1 VHLDPTEE
9 DRLRVF
15 LAAELARRSLSD
27 GLALSAPEA
36 AALVADEM
44 HRAARRGGSL
54 DDVLGAGRLAVP
66 AERVMDGV
74 PAIVGELKVEVL
86 LGDGRRLAVL
96 RPWEGGSD
104 A

>member
-9 DRLRVF
+9 DRLHVF
-15 LAAELARRSLSD
+15 VAAELARRSLAE

-54 DDVLGAGRLAVP
+54 DDVVEAGRRAVP
-66 AERVMDGV
+66 GDRLMDGV
-74 PAIVGELKVEVL
+74 PAIVGDVKVEVL
-86 LGDGRRLAVL
+86 LGDGRRLAVV
-96 RPWEGGSD
+96 RPWGS
-104 A
+104 AQ

>member
-15 LAAELARRSLSD
+15 LAAELARRSLAE

-36 AALVADEM
+36 VAIVADEM

-54 DDVLGAGRLAVP
+54 DDVVDAGRGAVP
-66 AERVMDGV
+66 RDRLMDGV
-74 PAIVGELKVEVL
+74 PAIVGDVKVEVL
-86 LGDGRRLAVL
+86 LGDGRRLAVV
-96 RPWEGGSD
+96 RPWEGS

>member
-1 VHLDPTEE
+1 MHLDPTEE

-15 LAAELARRSLSD
+15 AAAELARRSLAD

-54 DDVLGAGRLAVP
+54 DDVIDAGRRAVP
-66 AERVMDGV
+66 RERVMDGV
-74 PAIVGELKVEVL
+74 PAIVGDVKVEVL
-86 LGDGRRLAVL
+86 LGDGRRLAVV
-96 RPWEGGSD
+96 RPWEGTP
-104 A
+104 